1 MDEIKESANCIA
13 LAFENHP
20 VFIFNDT
27 IDNKKKYYF
36 RAKDVG
42 DILGIVNISSSIQ
55 NFTEKEKGLRKVDT
69 IKGQQN
75 VLFLTSNGVYRLL
88 WNSKKKIAEKFRD
101 WASEILDD
109 IILNESN
116 ELKKQLKLKDQELEQ
131 LKVKHDIDLLDKEKE
146 KHWLHLLTKNQIS
159 YKKFITKK
167 DGIYQGSSEF
177 ENQNFIEKIGK
188 SIDIKGRAK
197 DFATATS
204 PNNAFKMYKN
214 YSLYKDMH
222 NVTERY
228 IHTILQPFRIISDD
242 SSAKEHFMVHRD
254 FVHEIMNKVVISQNE
269 IIEMVNKYIDLLDE
283 NEFNY
288 EIVAEIIKYNKIVC
302 QSNDLIKK
310 NCSTCKRNLDISSY
324 YLKDDNTYV
333 DNCYTCVNNQS
344 NILLKKIET
353 NPLNGNKICKNCN
366 RILNFDMFYTS
377 KEDPDVLWDDCR
389 ECHNNLIGL
398 PTKQC
403 IDCLDVY
410 QYNKFIQNKYS
421 RDGYNIRCTECRCA
435 LKRENPLKK
444 IKVIC
449 EYCDAQVLSV
459 NLKLHLKSQA
469 CLQYR
474 YVSNEGNNDIE
485 KCQNCS
491 LVYIKDTECSC
502 SNKVIIPKI
511 TITCEFCN
519 FECLLDNLE
528 IHKSSKKCLEIQDRI
543 HNPIKKI
550 ICEYCNIECLLDNLE
565 THQKTK
571 KCLQIQNKI
580 NPIKKIVCEFCEFE
594 CLLDN
599 LETHHKSQKCLRAQ
613 NKINNI
619 KITSTCEFCEFE
631 CLSENLEA
639 HQKTKKC
646 LEKQERINNPDNIEL
661 NNENDNKKQ
670 CTECNQM
677 LSLTNFYLKNGVENV
692 YRSKCKSCCY
702 KISNEHKKKVKSN
715 PLHGKKECTK
725 CELLLNYELFFS
737 DESMEDG
744 FLDICIGCYNKDKV
758 KNKQCG
764 KCKEILPI
772 NDFSIDNTHSDGRR
786 TSCKKCSREA
796 EKIRRDSKPKT
807 ECEFCHKVVQNI
819 KNHQNTKTCLA
830 IKDKLKLE
838 ISE

>member
-1 MDEIKESANCIA
+1 MDEINEDVNCITK
-13 LAFENHP
+13 AFENYS
-20 VFIFNDT
+20 VSILKET
-27 IDNKKKYYF
+27 IDDKKQFYF
-36 RAKDVG
+36 RASDVG
-42 DILGIVNISSSIQ
+42 KVLDIVNIRSSVQ
-55 NFTEKEKGLRKVDT
+55 NFTEREKGVREVDT
-69 IKGQQN
+69 IKGKQN
-75 VLFLTSNGVYRLL
+75 VTFLTSRGVYRLL
-88 WNSKKKIAEKFRD
+88 YSSKKKIAEKFRD
-101 WASEILDD
+101 WVGDILDD
-109 IILNESN
+109 IIFNDSN
-116 ELKKQLKLKDQELEQ
+116 ELKKQLELKDKEIER
-131 LKVKHDIDLLDKEKE
+131 LKVKHDNDLLDKDKE

-283 NEFNY
+283 NQFNY
-288 EIVAEIIKYNKIVC
+288 EIVAEIIKNNKTIYEN
-302 QSNDLIKK
+302 NDLIKK
-310 NCSTCKRNLDISSY
+310 NCYICKRNLDISSY

-333 DNCYTCVNNQS
+333 DNCFTCVNNQS

-353 NPLNGNKICKNCN
+353 NPLNGNKICKKCN
-366 RILNFDMFYTS
+366 RILNFDMFFTS
-377 KEDPDVLWDDCR
+377 KEDPDTLWDDCR
-389 ECHNNLIGL
+389 ECHNTLIGK

-403 IDCLDVY
+403 VDCLDVY

-421 RDGYNIRCTECRCA
+421 KDGYNIRCTDCRCA

-474 YVSNEGNNDIE
+474 YSLNDNNIE
-485 KCQNCS
+485 KCQNCD
-491 LVYIKDTECSC
+491 LVHSKDTECSC
-502 SNKVIIPKI
+502 LNKVVIPKI
-511 TITCEFCN
+511 TITCEFCGL
-519 FECLLDNLE
+519 ECLLDNLE
-528 IHKSSKKCLEIQDRI
+528 IHKSSKKCLRIQERI
-543 HNPIKKI
+543 NNPIKKV
-550 ICEYCNIECLLDNLE
+550 ICKFCGIECLLDNLE
-565 THQKTK
+565 SHQKTK
-571 KCLQIQNKI
+571 KCLQ
-580 NPIKKIVCEFCEFE
+580 V
-594 CLLDN
+594 
-599 LETHHKSQKCLRAQ
+599 Q
-613 NKINNI
+613 NKINNPI
-619 KITSTCEFCEFE
+619 KKVIGLFCGFE
-631 CLSENLEA
+631 CLKDNLEA
-639 HQKTKKC
+639 HKKTKKC
-646 LEKQERINNPDNIEL
+646 LEKQEKL
-661 NNENDNKKQ
+661 NNEDDSKKQ
-670 CTECNQM
+670 CGECNQM
-677 LSLTNFYLKNGVENV
+677 LSLNNFYLKNGVENV

-744 FLDICIGCYNKDKV
+744 FLDICIGCYNKGKI

-764 KCKEILPI
+764 KCKEILLI
-772 NDFSIDNTHSDGRR
+772 TDFASDKTHTDGRSSNCK
-786 TSCKKCSREA
+786 SCRMEA
-796 EKIRRDSKPKT
+796 ERIRRASKPKT
-807 ECEFCHKVVQNI
+807 KCEFCHKTVQNI
-819 KNHQNTKTCLA
+819 KDHQKTKTCVA
-830 IKDKLKLE
+830 IQDKLKLE
-838 ISE
+838 IST